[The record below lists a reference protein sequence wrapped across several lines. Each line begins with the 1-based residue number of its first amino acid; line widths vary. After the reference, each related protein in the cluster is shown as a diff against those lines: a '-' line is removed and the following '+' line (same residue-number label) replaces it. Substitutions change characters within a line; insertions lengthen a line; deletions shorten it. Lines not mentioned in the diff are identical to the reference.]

1 MRTSLPWPSGHGFSD
16 GAKPPHVPHSR
27 TPYPLHRGQIAMRT
41 AKHIIIY
48 VGKSEAGVKSEKI
61 QTETLPK
68 LVSGLEPVTTV
79 EAE

>member
-1 MRTSLPWPSGHGFSD
+1 
-16 GAKPPHVPHSR
+16 
-27 TPYPLHRGQIAMRT
+27 MRT